1 MTSPLDAWCIVIGA
15 FLVSMALTGSIVER
29 LPVTPA
35 MLYLA
40 AGYAIGRGGVGLH
53 DLDPVVDAALLRGL
67 SEIAIAISLFAV
79 GLKLRVPLTAHAWR
93 VPLRLAL
100 PALVLTIVFFAGVA
114 QWFHGASF
122 GMALLLA
129 AILAPTDPV
138 LGADVHVARPGDRDQ
153 VRFGL
158 TAEGGINDAVALPAV
173 LLGLGLLGRHDLGDF
188 GLRWLL
194 VEVLWFMVGGFA
206 VGWLIGWLVGRLV
219 LQLRRHRLATGLDE
233 FLGFGVIGLAFGVA
247 GQLLASEFLAVF
259 AAGLAL
265 RHIERRISVGGG
277 VNPDAVSLDDKAAAV
292 DPERAAAHMTQ
303 SLLAFNTQAEHIA
316 ELALVM
322 VLGGLLAGIEP
333 DARDLLLGAILFLV
347 ARPLAVFIALAGTG
361 CVGEQRRLIAWFG
374 IRGIG
379 SLYYLAFVLQSG
391 LAGPPADRLAST
403 VLLVTAASIL
413 VHGLTATPLMQRYYR
428 RSRLNGRE

>member
-1 MTSPLDAWCIVIGA
+1 MSPLDLWYIVIGVV
-15 FLVSMALTGSIVER
+15 LVSMALTGSIVER

-35 MLYLA
+35 ILYLA

-53 DLDPVVDAALLRGL
+53 ELDPIIDAALLRGL
-67 SEIAIAISLFAV
+67 SEIAVAISLFAV

-100 PALVLTIVFFAGVA
+100 PALVLTIMFFAGAA
-114 QWFHGASF
+114 QWLYGLAP

-129 AILAPTDPV
+129 AILSPTDPV

-173 LLGLGLLGRHDLGDF
+173 LLGLGLLGRHEMGDF

-194 VEVLWFMVGGFA
+194 LDVLWFMLGGFA
-206 VGWLIGWLVGRLV
+206 IGWAIGWLVGRLV
-219 LQLRRHRLATGLDE
+219 LQLRRHRVAVGLDE
-233 FLGFGVIGLAFGVA
+233 FLGFGVMGLAFGVA

-277 VNPDAVSLDDKAAAV
+277 VKPGAVSIDDKAAAV
-292 DPERAAAHMTQ
+292 DPERAAAHMTH

-316 ELALVM
+316 ELSLVM
-322 VLGGLLAGIEP
+322 VIGGLLAGIAP
-333 DARDLLLGAILFLV
+333 DIRDLLLGAFLFLV
-347 ARPLAVFIALAGTG
+347 ARPLAVALALIGTG
-361 CVGEQRRLIAWFG
+361 CLAEQRRLIAWFG

-379 SLYYLAFVLQSG
+379 SLYYLAFALQSG
-391 LAGPPADRLAST
+391 LVGPPADRLAST
-403 VLLVTAASIL
+403 VLLVTAASIV

-428 RSRLNGRE
+428 RSRPHNGQ